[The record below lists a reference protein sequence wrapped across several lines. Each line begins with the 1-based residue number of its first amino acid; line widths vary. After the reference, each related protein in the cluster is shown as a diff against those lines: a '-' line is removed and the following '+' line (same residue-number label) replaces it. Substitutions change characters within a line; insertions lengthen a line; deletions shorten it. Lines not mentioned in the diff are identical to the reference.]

1 MFVCSLI
8 HLVVDFLTCFLVCL
22 ISHPGCTCPDG
33 FVGER
38 CEFTRNKSTTKAVGE
53 DSSIS
58 KSSGNGGGDGGSLSG
73 LGIAAIVLSVCAVMA
88 VVMFVVNSCVRRKR
102 FRRRRDGETSG
113 LIWANKG
120 GYKDN
125 AETINFSPHKAGY
138 TEDYMASFANPSR
151 DPMATALAP
160 DTRDT
165 DMIESDT
172 STGRLDSDDEPQ
184 VFIGPPTVSWLNAVV
199 HFSCGHFLTLF
210 QQDEDGHIL
219 HSVDII

>member
-1 MFVCSLI
+1 MFCRTRFAEFSYIL
-8 HLVVDFLTCFLVCL
+8 LVCL
-22 ISHPGCTCPDG
+22 RHPGCTCPDG
-33 FVGER
+33 FAGDR
-38 CEFTRNKSTTKAVGE
+38 CEYTKNKSDVKAPGE
-53 DSSIS
+53 DSIS
-58 KSSGNGGGDGGSLSG
+58 KSSRSGGGGSLKG

-102 FRRRRDGETSG
+102 FTRRRDGETSG

-160 DTRDT
+160 DTT
-165 DMIESDT
+165 DVDMVESDT
-172 STGRLDSDDEPQ
+172 STGRHDSDDEPQ
-184 VFIGPPTVSWLNAVV
+184 VFIGPPTVSKLNAE
-199 HFSCGHFLTLF
+199 T
-210 QQDEDGHIL
+210 
-219 HSVDII
+219 